1 MYQSNRLA
9 LFHYWV
15 AFGLFAPAVV
25 LGFWQ
30 MLMRSPL
37 PAPLD
42 DPVAYYASV
51 TLHGTVMAYV
61 LTTFFIMGFGYAVA
75 ATSLGRPVRG
85 MTAAWIGFVICL
97 LGTVIAAVTIL
108 AGRASVLYTFYPPLL
123 ASTWYYGGV
132 FLLVGGSMIWVV
144 LMIINMIAWKRDNP
158 GEPVPLAMFAITATA
173 LLWAWSASGVV
184 IELLGVILPAAFGWT
199 TKIDAGLGRT
209 LFSVT
214 LHSIVY
220 FWLMPAYIAYY
231 TLAPQAAGGRLYS
244 DTMGRLTFIMLLVF
258 AVPVG
263 MHHLFADP
271 EVGGG
276 FKFLQGFLTFFVA
289 LPTLL
294 TVFSICASLEIA
306 GRARGGR
313 GLLGWIGALPWEEPM
328 VLAVALSLVMLGLGG
343 FGGFINMSY
352 AMNSMIHNTSWVTAH
367 FHLIFGGA
375 VVIMYFA
382 IAYEMWPRITGKPL
396 RSKTLGSLAA
406 VVVVLGHA
414 DHHDPLAHRRADG
427 PAASRRHLRLQHT
440 VRRPHGRPGR
450 YLGDRRFDPAEFSNS
465 VDHRARSLACGREN
479 GHRAAELCAC
489 GQPAGAGPGRAE
501 WLRAVEL
508 DPAGTDAS
516 GLRLSDWPI
525 PVCPQT
531 SFGCGLRRDPWTRQR
546 AEPAMTR
553 DKGPFSLA
561 NPWPRAGWGALAVIL
576 GISLVLGFIVL
587 SRYQQNGEPL
597 GVWAAI
603 CRGLGIAPDV
613 EPASAPQPPLR
624 TATLVA
630 WTGGTLDQ
638 IAAGNAK
645 DGAFVALNC
654 TACHGEGGVSTSD
667 LIPTLAGMDPAV
679 IYKQLA
685 DYRSGKRLWGVMN
698 GMAKALSVKDSAD
711 VASYFAGR
719 PGGLPAVTGL
729 RVPEAGRTLRQS
741 NPAIRLVFAGDP
753 ARGIAPCSAC
763 HGPGGY
769 KLGAPALQQQRTPYI
784 ESQLLAFAQGMR
796 QNDISEQMRTIATQ
810 LTPEEMHAVAAY
822 YGGGL

>member
-1 MYQSNRLA
+1 MHQSSRLT
-9 LFHYWV
+9 LFHCWV

-85 MTAAWIGFVICL
+85 MTAAWIGFAICL

-108 AGRASVLYTFYPPLL
+108 SGRASVLYTFYPPLL

-144 LMIINMIAWKRDNP
+144 LMIINTIAWKRDNP

-173 LLWAWSASGVV
+173 CLWAWSASGVV

-199 TKIDAGLGRT
+199 TEIDAGLART

-220 FWLMPAYIAYY
+220 FWLMPAYIAFY

-258 AVPVG
+258 SVPVG

-313 GLLGWIGALPWEEPM
+313 GLLGWTGALPWKEPM

-396 RSKTLGSLAA
+396 RSKTLACWQLWLWF
-406 VVVVLGHA
+406 LGMLITTIPWHIA
-414 DHHDPLAHRRADG
+414 GLM
-427 PAASRRHLRLQHT
+427 
-440 VRRPHGRPGR
+440 
-450 YLGDRRFDPAEFSNS
+450 
-465 VDHRARSLACGREN
+465 
-479 GHRAAELCAC
+479 
-489 GQPAGAGPGRAE
+489 GQPRRVAAFDYNIPFVART
-501 WLRAVEL
+501 AVL
-508 DPAGTDAS
+508 VDISVIG
-516 GLRLSDWPI
+516 GLILLSSAILLIIVLVRSHLGERTVIVP
-525 PVCPQT
+525 
-531 SFGCGLRRDPWTRQR
+531 L
-546 AEPAMTR
+546 
-553 DKGPFSLA
+553 
-561 NPWPRAGWGALAVIL
+561 NYALAVNPPARVPAALNGFALWNSIL
-576 GISLVLGFIVL
+576 LVLMLVAYGYPIGQFLLVL
-587 SRYQQNGEPL
+587 KPHSTAVYD
-597 GVWAAI
+597 VT
-603 CRGLGIAPDV
+603 RG
-613 EPASAPQPPLR
+613 PASVQSPP
-624 TATLVA
+624 
-630 WTGGTLDQ
+630 
-638 IAAGNAK
+638 
-645 DGAFVALNC
+645 
-654 TACHGEGGVSTSD
+654 
-667 LIPTLAGMDPAV
+667 
-679 IYKQLA
+679 
-685 DYRSGKRLWGVMN
+685 
-698 GMAKALSVKDSAD
+698 
-711 VASYFAGR
+711 
-719 PGGLPAVTGL
+719 
-729 RVPEAGRTLRQS
+729 
-741 NPAIRLVFAGDP
+741 
-753 ARGIAPCSAC
+753 
-763 HGPGGY
+763 
-769 KLGAPALQQQRTPYI
+769 
-784 ESQLLAFAQGMR
+784 
-796 QNDISEQMRTIATQ
+796 
-810 LTPEEMHAVAAY
+810 
-822 YGGGL
+822 